1 MITNGIYQ
9 SIEHRAIVNSEK
21 ERLSIATFYITSMES
36 IIGPAPS
43 LSTPEGPALFR
54 RVSHEEYYNG
64 YLSRELRGKEFLY
77 SMKIQNESKKSS

>member
-21 ERLSIATFYITSMES
+21 ERRSIATFYVPSMET

-43 LSTPEGPALFR
+43 LITPERPALFR
-54 RVSHEEYYNG
+54 RVSFEEYYSG

-77 SMKIQNESKKSS
+77 SMKIQNGSEKSS